1 MKHQHQQGVEECPH
15 TQIHRPVIHD
25 LSLMFLMWVLEIR
38 WQKMPDTHMR
48 TYTHRCFYEGERVCV
63 CVCSLDTDG
72 LQMQMN
78 DRQMTIPVIV
88 SPQTPPPPP
97 PCVRYPSRE
106 SGKRGSPECHICLG
120 DLDSSKLKEIKIEF
134 ALSQSASYSVVPL
147 TADFTTFCII
157 FVVFVS
163 LLAS

>member
-1 MKHQHQQGVEECPH
+1 MTENARH
-15 TQIHRPVIHD
+15 TYAHLYTQ
-25 LSLMFLMWVLEIR
+25 MFLR
-38 WQKMPDTHMR
+38 
-48 TYTHRCFYEGERVCV
+48 GERVCV

-88 SPQTPPPPP
+88 SPQTPPPPPPP